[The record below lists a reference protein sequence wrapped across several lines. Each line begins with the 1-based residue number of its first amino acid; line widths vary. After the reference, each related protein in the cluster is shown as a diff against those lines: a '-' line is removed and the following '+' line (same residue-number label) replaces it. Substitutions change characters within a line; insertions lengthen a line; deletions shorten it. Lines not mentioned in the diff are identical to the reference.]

1 MQSEQAWGLLRQF
14 AADELERQRGGGGGI
29 LAASPGDT
37 SGGAE
42 HSSPGMLL

>member
-14 AADELERQRGGGGGI
+14 AADELERGGGGGI